1 MEIAVYRDSVT
12 GRLLVGRIQASDDGS
27 NASFSYNLE
36 YLESHQSFSDL
47 GISERLPLR
56 PESYASAEI
65 SPFLQGLLPEGETL
79 GNLAQMYQVAR
90 NNWPLLLQRLGC
102 ESVGALTF
110 VPEGDD
116 ESSYEPAYRPLT
128 EQDAIAMRCNPARAA
143 TEVASSTRLSL
154 SGAQSKVAW
163 TLPEGID
170 AESAQLEDWMVP
182 YGSAP
187 STHIVKM
194 SRIGEESLAINE
206 LSCSLL
212 ARACGIDVA
221 EVSLVPDI
229 PGAIA
234 VARCDRFWLRANRTS
249 NGRVARLHQEDFCQ
263 ALGLQPFYKYQPN
276 GVAADYIEYAAD
288 LIGDA
293 SDAPVEDR
301 LEFAKRLVF
310 NYAVGNS
317 DAHLKNSSLLYND
330 TWTGRRLAPLYDVT
344 CIPLSG
350 YSTRMPFDVGG
361 HRELA
366 EIDAR
371 DIMAIA
377 LSCDVSLGVFDQA
390 VGEVVSGFETPSFD
404 VGNNAVAT
412 MTDQVIENAS
422 PRIAVLR
429 AYLGSGA

>member
-1 MEIAVYRDSVT
+1 MEIAVYRDFAV
-12 GRLLVGRIQASDDGS
+12 GRLLMGRIEADDDGS
-27 NASFSYNLE
+27 NASFSYDAE
-36 YLESHQSFSDL
+36 YLQSHQNVNDL

-56 PESYASAEI
+56 AKAYGSAEI

-110 VPEGDD
+110 VPEGED
-116 ESSYEPAYRPLT
+116 ESDYEPEYRPLT
-128 EQDAIAMRCNPARAA
+128 EQDVLAMRGNPARAA

-163 TLPEGID
+163 TLPKGAD
-170 AESAQLEDWMVP
+170 AGSAQLGDWMVP
-182 YGSAP
+182 YGSAA

-194 SRIGEESLAINE
+194 SRKGEEGLATNE
-206 LSCSLL
+206 LTCSLL
-212 ARACGIDVA
+212 AKACGIDVA

-234 VARCDRFWLRANRTS
+234 VRRYDRRWLYAS
-249 NGRVARLHQEDFCQ
+249 NASSGKVVRLHQEDFCQ
-263 ALGLQPFYKYQPN
+263 ALGLRPFYKYQPS
-276 GVAADYIEYAAD
+276 GIAADYIEYAAD
-288 LIGDA
+288 LIDDA

-317 DAHLKNSSLLYND
+317 DAHLKNSSLLYNEA
-330 TWTGRRLAPLYDVT
+330 WTGRRLAPLYDVT

-350 YSTRMPFDVGG
+350 YSTRMPFDIGS

-366 EIDAR
+366 DIDAR

-377 LSCDVSLGVFDQA
+377 LSCDVPLSAFDQA
-390 VGEVVSGFETPSFD
+390 VREVIAGFGMPAFDIGGE
-404 VGNNAVAT
+404 AVAA
-412 MTDQVIENAS
+412 MAEQVIANAA

-429 AYLGSGA
+429 TYLG